1 MTNPLVAYR
10 LRMQLVERGH
20 VPCPIRDGKPVY
32 IPHSMPSEPAV
43 RSWATLH
50 ENAYETRIVDLQT
63 HSVTPVTVVPMG
75 SPVTEVPTAN
85 QRRKE
90 AKRRSQGVM
99 PRTEWL
105 KARSAKPWV
114 GAGVSRATWY
124 RQKHERET
132 GVAGSRNS
140 SRKSSSNE

>member
-1 MTNPLVAYR
+1 MKPVEAYI
-10 LRMQLVERGH
+10 LRMALVNAGH
-20 VPCPIRDGKPVY
+20 IPVPCRDGKPVY

-50 ENAYETRIVDLQT
+50 ENAYETGIVDLQT
-63 HSVTPVTVVPMG
+63 HSVTL
-75 SPVTEVPTAN
+75 VTEVPTGSLVTEMPTAN

-105 KARSAKPWV
+105 KAHGAQPWV

-124 RQKHERET
+124 RQQQKRET
-132 GVAGSRNS
+132 GVTGSRNS
-140 SRKSSSNE
+140 SRNE

>member
-10 LRMQLVERGH
+10 LRMRLVERGYI
-20 VPCPIRDGKPVY
+20 PCPVRDGKPVY

-43 RSWATLH
+43 RSRATSH
-50 ENAYETRIVDLQT
+50 ENAYETGIFDLQT
-63 HSVTPVTVVPMG
+63 HSVTPVT
-75 SPVTEVPTAN
+75 EVPTAN
-85 QRRKE
+85 QWRKE

-105 KARSAKPWV
+105 KAHSAKPWV
-114 GAGVSRATWY
+114 EAGVSRATWY
-124 RQKHERET
+124 RQQQKRET

-140 SRKSSSNE
+140 SRNSSSNE